1 MSKLFYMTKRNCMV
15 FLKDTA
21 AVFASLISMII
32 VLVLMGV
39 FLGEMNV
46 ESVVNLLNTYGGVR
60 DAVADRANA
69 ECLSQYWTLAGLVV
83 VNSLTVTLTVLGTMV
98 TDKAGD
104 KAKSFY
110 TAPVNKF
117 AISLSYILAAV
128 IIGFV
133 FCMITFLGY
142 MGYILTSGGE
152 VLGIKAIL
160 AVMVLTFL
168 NVVLFSV
175 IMYLCAMFVK
185 STSAWGGVAT
195 IVGTLVGFLG
205 AIYVPVGSLPT
216 GVVNFLE
223 CLPILHAT
231 SLMRKV
237 MCADALECTFTNL
250 PEQVMAGYR
259 EAMGIDI
266 FINSEV
272 VNDEFQLL
280 FLGICGI
287 ITLVVIALV
296 ARKKRN
302 L

>member
-46 ESVVNLLNTYGGVR
+46 ESVVNLLNTYGGAR
-60 DAVADRANA
+60 DAAADRANA

-117 AISLSYILAAV
+117 AISLSYILSAV
-128 IIGFV
+128 IIGFA

-142 MGYILTSGGE
+142 MGYILASGGM
-152 VLGIKAIL
+152 VLGVKAIL
-160 AVMVLTFL
+160 TIMGLTL
-168 NVVLFSV
+168 INVVLFSV
-175 IMYLCAMFVK
+175 IMYLCALFVK

-205 AIYVPVGSLPT
+205 AIYVPVGSLPS

-231 SLMRKV
+231 ALMRKV
-237 MCADALECTFTNL
+237 MCADALNETFLGL
-250 PEQVMAGYR
+250 PQQVGEGYR
-259 EAMGIDI
+259 EVMGIDI
-266 FINSEV
+266 YVNSQAV
-272 VNDEFQLL
+272 SNEFQLF

-287 ITLVVIALV
+287 ITLVAIALI
-296 ARKKRN
+296 AKQKKN